1 MCKCSVYTAHMAA
14 DPLCPRSHCPIAF
27 SLDILGDRWT
37 LVVLRDL
44 VIKRMRLFRELLDAE
59 ESIATNILTDRL
71 RRLEAWGIVTRRP
84 DPDNARQ
91 VIYEPTPKGLDLIPV
106 MVELARWG
114 ATHDPQTAAPRGFVQ
129 RAARQREAVVAEIRA
144 AHRDVDHPPVPRR
157 RKPKEPRYA
166 P

>member
-1 MCKCSVYTAHMAA
+1 VAT
-14 DPLCPRSHCPIAF
+14 DPPCPRSHCPIAF
-27 SLDILGDRWT
+27 SLELLGDRWT

-44 VIKRMRLFRELLDAE
+44 IIVRKRLFRELLDSE
-59 ESIATNILTDRL
+59 ERIASNILADRL
-71 RRLEAWGIVTRRP
+71 RRLESWGIVTRRP

-114 ATHDPQTAAPRGFVQ
+114 AIYDPQTAAPRGFVQ
-129 RAARQREAVVAEIRA
+129 RAARERDVVVAEIRA
-144 AHRDVDHPPVPRR
+144 AHRDVDRPRAGR
-157 RKPKEPRYA
+157 RKPKEPHGA

>member
-1 MCKCSVYTAHMAA
+1 MAIA
-14 DPLCPRSHCPIAF
+14 SSAPRSHCPIAF

-44 VIKRMRLFRELLDAE
+44 VIKGKRLFRELLEAE
-59 ESIATNILTDRL
+59 EGIATNILTDRL
-71 RRLEAWGIVTRRP
+71 RRLQVWGVVTRRP
-84 DPDNARQ
+84 DPENARQ

-114 ATHDPQTAAPRGFVQ
+114 ATHDPQTAAPRGFAQ
-129 RAARQREAVVAEIRA
+129 RAARERDAVVAEIRA
-144 AHRDVDHPPVPRR
+144 AHADVDRTPAARR
-157 RKPKEPRYA
+157 RRPKEPRRA

>member
-1 MCKCSVYTAHMAA
+1 MALSLSA
-14 DPLCPRSHCPIAF
+14 PRSHCPIAF

-44 VIKRMRLFRELLDAE
+44 VIKGKRLFRELLEAE
-59 ESIATNILTDRL
+59 EGIATNILTDRL

-84 DPDNARQ
+84 DSANARQ
-91 VIYEPTPKGLDLIPV
+91 VFYEPTPKGLDLIPV

-114 ATHDPQTAAPRGFVQ
+114 ATHDPHTAAPRGFVQ
-129 RAARQREAVVAEIRA
+129 RATRERDALVAEIRA
-144 AHRDVDHPPVPRR
+144 AHHAVDRPPARR
-157 RKPKEPRYA
+157 RKPKEPRSA